1 MNEPIAQ
8 HDADRLTLGAERRP
22 AMRIALVVGAACLAV
37 SAVIALWTEGGPQRF
52 LLAYL
57 VSYCFFLSVS
67 LGALF
72 FVMLQHVTRAGWS
85 VGIRRLAENLS
96 ATMPM
101 LAILAIP
108 IVVSVAMQN
117 GSLYPWARG
126 VADLRD
132 DHAILAKRPYLNP
145 AFFIVR
151 LVVYLGVWSYL
162 ARWFLRL
169 SKEQDQSGAISL
181 TRRMEIASAPALVVF
196 GITVT
201 LAAFDLIMSL
211 DPHWYSTIFGVYFF
225 ASCAIAGYAS
235 LILAVYLLQRRGYL
249 REGITPEHYHDLGKF
264 LFGFTFFWGYIAF
277 SQYMLLWY
285 ANIPEETAW
294 LYRRGLTTATG
305 QMTGWTAIAA
315 VLLLGQLLIPFAG
328 LMSRSVKRHKALLAF
343 WAAWALVFHWVD
355 LYWLIMPELDGR
367 LHFGVPELGTALG
380 LGGIFVAYA
389 ILVAS
394 RQSLRPMADPRLEES
409 LAFENV

>member
-1 MNEPIAQ
+1 MSESTAQ
-8 HDADRLTLGAERRP
+8 HVADRLTLGTERRP
-22 AMRIALVVGAACLAV
+22 AMRIALVVGVAGLLVSGLAG
-37 SAVIALWTEGGPQRF
+37 LWAEGGMRRF

-57 VSYCFFLSVS
+57 VSYCFFLSIA

-85 VGIRRLAENLS
+85 VGIRRIAENLS

-126 VADLRD
+126 VGDLGG
-132 DHAILAKRPYLNP
+132 DHAILTKRPYLNP
-145 AFFIVR
+145 AFFIAR
-151 LVVYLGVWSYL
+151 LAVYLGVWSYL

-169 SKEQDQSGAISL
+169 SKQQDQSGEIGL
-181 TRRMEIASAPALVVF
+181 TRRMEIRSAPALVVF

-201 LAAFDLIMSL
+201 LAAFDLLMSL
-211 DPHWYSTIFGVYFF
+211 DPHWSSTIFGVYFF
-225 ASCAIAGYAS
+225 AGCAIAGYAS
-235 LILAVYLLQRRGYL
+235 VILAVYLLQGRGYL
-249 REGITPEHYHDLGKF
+249 REGITREHYHDLGKF

-294 LYRRGLTTATG
+294 LYRRGLTTASG
-305 QMTGWTAIAA
+305 QMTGWTTLAA
-315 VLLLGQLLIPFAG
+315 ALLLGQLLIPFAG
-328 LMSRSVKRHKALLAF
+328 LMSRYVKRQKGLLAF
-343 WAAWALVFHWVD
+343 WAGWALVFHWLD
-355 LYWLIMPELDGR
+355 L
-367 LHFGVPELGTALG
+367 
-380 LGGIFVAYA
+380 
-389 ILVAS
+389 
-394 RQSLRPMADPRLEES
+394 
-409 LAFENV
+409 